1 VTHAARS
8 PRFWSHINHACL
20 ACLLAVLLTVAMVA
34 TTQAA
39 PPAGKINFN
48 RDIKPLLTHRCF
60 TCHGPDEAERKADL
74 RLDLRDEALKSAI
87 KPGDARG
94 SEVYQR
100 IVSTDPDL
108 MMPPPTAKKPLF
120 KPEEAELIRRWIDE
134 GAQYDAHWA
143 YVPVTRPP
151 APAVQDQAWP
161 RGDIDRFLL
170 AAQETQ
176 GLGPSPD
183 ADRRTLLRRLSF
195 DLTGLPPKPAELE
208 AFVQDTSP
216 QAYEKVVD
224 RLLASPHFGERMAL
238 YWLDVVRFAD
248 TAGYHSDN
256 HRDLAPYRDY
266 VIQAFNDNKR
276 FDQFTREQL
285 AGDLLPGA
293 TTEQRIASGLNRLLQ
308 TTEEGGA
315 QPKEYTAKYVADRV
329 RNTASIFLASTMGCS
344 ECHNH
349 KFDPFTAR
357 DFYSMG
363 AFFADVSEKAVGRQ
377 DQTKVPDAQQ
387 AAALSN
393 LDEQIAAAKKRLNA
407 DTPKLIAAQ
416 AKWESE
422 QRTALQN
429 TKPTWLAIKPAKADS
444 SGGATLVI
452 ADDLTILS
460 TGKNPA
466 KDNYSV
472 VIDTDLTGI
481 TGLRLEVLTDPS
493 LTNHSLSRGNG
504 NFVLTEVQVH
514 ILTKSG
520 KREAM
525 KLVTAEAD
533 FSQDGHPVAQAID
546 GKPAT
551 GWAGNGHQEAKPRTA
566 AFLFAE
572 PVELGEGEQ
581 LELKLLHQSQYPQHN
596 IGKFRI
602 SLTTADN
609 PSLSGTSLPAEIAAA
624 LQADADKRTK
634 EQQQSLTKFFR
645 ERAPELKPLRDEIV
659 DLEGQRKKLFDSIPT
674 TLVSMS
680 AAPRVVRILPRGN
693 WLDDSGEIV
702 QPAVPAFLS
711 KSPAPTTERLTR
723 LDLANW
729 LLAKDNPLT
738 ARVFVNRLWKLYF
751 GRGIAKSL
759 EDFGL
764 QGEYPTHPELLDWL
778 AAEFVDSGWNVKHL
792 VKLMVMSRAYQQTSL
807 VSPLLREKDPAN
819 NLFTRQNRWRVEA
832 EFVRDNAL
840 AISGLL
846 VKKIGGPSVKPYQPP
861 GYWQYLNFPKREW
874 QNDMGESQ
882 YRRGLYTY
890 WQRTFLHPSLAAFDA
905 PSREECTVQRPVSNT
920 PQQALV
926 LLNDP
931 TYVEAARALA
941 GRILTEG
948 GTDVTSQLRFAYQQ
962 ALLRDPTA
970 DEQQLLTELYRQHRE
985 QFQAEPSSAQQ
996 LQTVGDLKPTAGQDA
1011 VDLAAWTSV
1020 ARVLL
1025 NLHETIT
1032 RD

>member
-1 VTHAARS
+1 MKPTEPFRRS
-8 PRFWSHINHACL
+8 RSLVVFGAL
-20 ACLLAVLLTVAMVA
+20 VLLAGLLAEPA
-34 TTQAA
+34 LAA
-39 PPAGKINFN
+39 PPTGKVNFN

-74 RLDLRDEALKSAI
+74 RLDLRDEALKGAI
-87 KPGDARG
+87 KPGDAKG
-94 SEVYQR
+94 SEVYLR
-100 IVSTDPDL
+100 IISTDPDL

-134 GAQYDAHWA
+134 GANYEAHWA
-143 YVPVTRPP
+143 YVPVSRPP
-151 APAVQDQAWP
+151 VPAVKNENWP
-161 RGDIDRFLL
+161 RGAIDHFIL
-170 AAQETQ
+170 AAQEAQ
-176 GLGPSPD
+176 NLGPSAD
-183 ADRRTLLRRLSF
+183 ADKRTLLRRLSF
-195 DLTGLPPKPAELE
+195 DLTGLPPLPAELE
-208 AFVQDTSP
+208 AFVKDTSP
-216 QAYEKVVD
+216 RAYEKVVD
-224 RLLASPHFGERMAL
+224 RLLASPQFGERMAL

-276 FDQFTREQL
+276 FDQFAREQL

-293 TTEQRIASGLNRLLQ
+293 TSEQRTASGLNRLLQ

-329 RNTASIFLASTMGCS
+329 RNTASIFMASTMGCS

-377 DQTKVPDAQQ
+377 DQAKVPSPQQ
-387 AAALSN
+387 EAELKQF
-393 LDEQIAAAKKRLNA
+393 DDKIAAAKQQLVA
-407 DTPKLIAAQ
+407 ETPELVAAR
-416 AKWESE
+416 AKWETE
-422 QRTALQN
+422 QRAALK
-429 TKPTWLAIKPAKADS
+429 TMKPTWLVAKPTEAKS
-444 SGGATLVI
+444 SGGANLVI
-452 ADDLTILS
+452 GDDQTILS

-466 KDNYSV
+466 KDNYTLSLT
-472 VIDTDLTGI
+472 TDLPEVTGF
-481 TGLRLEVLTDPS
+481 RLEALTDATLS
-493 LTNHSLSRGNG
+493 NKSLSRGNG
-504 NFVLTEVQVH
+504 NFVLTEVEVD

-520 KREAM
+520 KRERVKVAS
-525 KLVTAEAD
+525 AEAD

-546 GKPAT
+546 GKADT
-551 GWAGNGHQEAKPRTA
+551 GWAGDGHKEGKDRTA
-566 AFLFAE
+566 AFIFAE

-581 LELKLLHQSQYPQHN
+581 LQIKLLHQSQYPQHN
-596 IGKFRI
+596 IGKLRL
-602 SLTTADN
+602 SLTSAEN
-609 PSLSGTSLPAEIAAA
+609 PSLSGSSLPADIAAA
-624 LQADADKRTK
+624 LQIESAERTA
-634 EQQQSLTKFFR
+634 EQKQKLATFYR
-645 ERAPELKPLRDEIV
+645 ERAPELKPLRGEISQ
-659 DLEGQRKKLFDSIPT
+659 LEEQRKKLFDSFPT
-674 TLVSMS
+674 TLVSMA

-711 KSPAPTTERLTR
+711 KSAAPSGDRLTR

-738 ARVFVNRLWKLYF
+738 ARVFVNRLWKLFY
-751 GRGIAKSL
+751 GRGVSKSL
-759 EDFGL
+759 EDFGM

-778 AAEFVDSGWNVKHL
+778 AAEFVDSGWDVKHL
-792 VKLMVMSRAYQQTSL
+792 IKLMVMSHAYQQTST
-807 VSPLLREKDPAN
+807 VSPLLKEKDPTN

-846 VKKIGGPSVKPYQPP
+846 VKKIGGASVKPYQPA

-941 GRILTEG
+941 GQVLSEG
-948 GTDVTSQLRFAYQQ
+948 GPDVGSKLRFAYQRT
-962 ALLRDPTA
+962 LLRDPTD
-970 DEQQLLTELYRQHRE
+970 DERKLLTELHRKHLE
-985 QFQAEPSSAQQ
+985 QFQASPSTAQQ
-996 LQTVGDLKPTAGQDA
+996 LQTIGELKPAAGQDA
-1011 VDLAAWTSV
+1011 AELAAWTSV

-1032 RD
+1032 RE

>member
-1 VTHAARS
+1 
-8 PRFWSHINHACL
+8 
-20 ACLLAVLLTVAMVA
+20 LLAVLLTVATVA
-34 TTQAA
+34 TAQAA

-60 TCHGPDEAERKADL
+60 TCHGPDEAERKAEL

-87 KPGDARG
+87 KPGDAQA

-108 MMPPPTAKKPLF
+108 MMPPPAAKKPLF

-151 APAVQDQAWP
+151 APAVQNQAWP

-170 AAQETQ
+170 AAQEAQ
-176 GLGPSPD
+176 GLGPSAD

-195 DLTGLPPKPAELE
+195 DLTGLRPQPAELE

-407 DTPKLIAAQ
+407 DTPELIAAQ

-444 SGGATLVI
+444 SGGAKLVI

-481 TGLRLEVLTDPS
+481 TGLRLEALTDPS
-493 LTNHSLSRGNG
+493 LTNQSLSRGNG
-504 NFVLTEVQVH
+504 NFVLTELQVH

-520 KREAM
+520 QREAM

-602 SLTTADN
+602 SLATADN
-609 PSLSGTSLPAEIAAA
+609 PSLSGTSLPAQIAAA
-624 LQADADKRTK
+624 LQLESDKRTP
-634 EQQQSLTKFFR
+634 EQQQSLTKYFR

-680 AAPRVVRILPRGN
+680 TAPRVVRILPRGN

-711 KSPAPTTERLTR
+711 QSPTPPTERLTR

-751 GRGIAKSL
+751 GRGIARSL
-759 EDFGL
+759 EDFGM

-941 GRILTEG
+941 GRILAEG
-948 GTDVTSQLRFAYQQ
+948 GGDVSSQLRFAYQQ
-962 ALLRDPTA
+962 ALLRDPTK
-970 DEQQLLTELYRQHRE
+970 DELKLLTELYRQHRE
-985 QFQAEPSSAQQ
+985 QFQAEPSAAQQ
-996 LQTVGDLKPTAGQDA
+996 LQTVGDSKPAAGQDA
-1011 VDLAAWTSV
+1011 VELAAWTSV